1 MKLLSIVGA
10 RPQFIKVAAI
20 AGALPSRVRGKSLE
34 HRILHTGQH
43 YDADMS
49 DCFFE
54 ELGIPLPT
62 YQLGVGSG
70 HHGAQTGQM
79 LAGIEEVLT
88 QLRPDAVIVY
98 GDTNSTVAGALAAA
112 KLHVASIHLEAG
124 LRSFNRRMPEEINRV
139 ATDHLCDVL
148 LCPTATA
155 MANAQREGLGDRCW
169 LSGDVML
176 DLLLRFAPSLD
187 NRFEVSRPFVLVTVH
202 RAENTDDPDRLSDF
216 VRMLEEL
223 PLTVVLPM
231 HPRLR
236 ARLSRVDLARVERM
250 RHVRLLGPCGYR
262 ETIAL
267 ARNATAVLTDSGGLQ
282 KEAYFLGVPCLTLRH
297 ETEWTET
304 LTGDWNR
311 IVGMDPVAVNKVVLS
326 LLNRNGCLPSGKP
339 DLAQFG
345 GGVAVKTSVEV
356 IVNYLEG
363 TIG

>member
-20 AGALPSRVRGKSLE
+20 AAALPSRVRGKSLE
-34 HRILHTGQH
+34 HRLLHTGQH

-54 ELGIPLPT
+54 ELGIPSPA

-70 HHGAQTGQM
+70 SHGAQTGQM
-79 LAGIEEVLT
+79 LVGIEEVLT

-112 KLHVASIHLEAG
+112 KLHIGAIHLEAG
-124 LRSFNRRMPEEINRV
+124 LRSFNRQMPEEINRV

-155 MANAQREGLGDRCW
+155 LANGQREGLGEKCW

-176 DLLLRFAPSLD
+176 DLLLRLAPGLE
-187 NRFEVSRPFVLVTVH
+187 NRFKVTRPYALVTVH
-202 RAENTDDPDRLSDF
+202 RAENTDSPERLSDF
-216 VRMLEEL
+216 LRMLEQL

-236 ARLSRVDLARVERM
+236 ARLSSADLARVERM

-262 ETIAL
+262 EVIAL
-267 ARNATAVLTDSGGLQ
+267 ARNATVVLTDSGGLQ
-282 KEAYFLGVPCLTLRH
+282 KEAYFLGVPCLTLRQ
-297 ETEWTET
+297 ETEWIET
-304 LTGDWNR
+304 LAGGWNR
-311 IVGMDPVAVNKVVLS
+311 IVGMDPAAVNKIILS

-356 IVNYLEG
+356 IVSYLEG
-363 TIG
+363 TIA